1 MTCRSLAGAQ
11 LLMAWNLLWWKQ
23 QTGILSR
30 VSEGN
35 QREGGGGWPCPAIPA
50 AAGHQPPSPR
60 PGQGIVASSGRQVSG
75 PGHFTGSCPEKQGLG
90 ATPAGLESKHEK
102 AYLQRPS
109 ETPVLPKPYAGHL
122 LPPRMDHGPSL
133 LFPRTETPNQQFS
146 QLSPLQ

>member
-1 MTCRSLAGAQ
+1 MTCQPLAGAQ

-23 QTGILSR
+23 QTGVLSH
-30 VSEGN
+30 VSEGNLSATTRN

-75 PGHFTGSCPEKQGLG
+75 PGHFMGSCPEKQGLST
-90 ATPAGLESKHEK
+90 TPAVLESKHEK

-109 ETPVLPKPYAGHL
+109 ET
-122 LPPRMDHGPSL
+122 
-133 LFPRTETPNQQFS
+133 E
-146 QLSPLQ
+146 